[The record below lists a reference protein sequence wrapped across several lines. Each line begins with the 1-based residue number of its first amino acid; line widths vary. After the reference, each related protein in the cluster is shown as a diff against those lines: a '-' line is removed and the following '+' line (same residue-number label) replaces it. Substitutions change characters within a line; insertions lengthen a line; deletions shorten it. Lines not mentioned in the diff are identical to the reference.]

1 MLSSVSAAALAQQGI
16 RLQPPTGSAVVSQ
29 EAAKQAAVRSM
40 PGREVR
46 EAVLADFTNT
56 HAVPPVSTL
65 AWAVSLTV
73 PSRAVS
79 GGPFPGHPPMKP
91 LYMVG
96 FIDAR
101 TGTFIMAAGGGQL
114 QPHQS

>member
-1 MLSSVSAAALAQQGI
+1 MLSSVSAAALAQAGI
-16 RLQPPTGSAVVSQ
+16 RLQPPTSPAVVSQ
-29 EAAKQAAVRSM
+29 EAAGQAAVRSM

-46 EAVLADFTNT
+46 ESVLADFTNI
-56 HAVPPVSTL
+56 HAVPPISTL

-79 GGPFPGHPPMKP
+79 GGPFRGHTPMKP
-91 LYMVG
+91 LYMVV

>member
-1 MLSSVSAAALAQQGI
+1 MLSSVSTAALAQHGI
-16 RLQPPTGSAVVSQ
+16 RLQPPTSPAVVSQ
-29 EAAKQAAVRSM
+29 EAAEQAAVRSM
-40 PGREVR
+40 SGRAVSEV
-46 EAVLADFTNT
+46 VLADFTNT
-56 HAVPPVSTL
+56 HAVPPISTL

-73 PSRAVS
+73 PPRAVS

-91 LYMVG
+91 LYMVV